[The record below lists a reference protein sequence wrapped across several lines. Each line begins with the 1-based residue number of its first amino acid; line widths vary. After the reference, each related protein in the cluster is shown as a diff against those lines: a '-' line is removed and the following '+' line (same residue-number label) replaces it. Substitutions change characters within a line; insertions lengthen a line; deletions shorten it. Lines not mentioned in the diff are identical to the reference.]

1 MLHIQSLLER
11 QQEEKRLVLIC
22 PAFLGRIEMDSLISA
37 ADKIILEGAAGGTI
51 AEQ

>member
-11 QQEEKRLVLIC
+11 QREEKRLVRIC

-37 ADKIILEGAAGGTI
+37 VDKIVLEDAAGGAI